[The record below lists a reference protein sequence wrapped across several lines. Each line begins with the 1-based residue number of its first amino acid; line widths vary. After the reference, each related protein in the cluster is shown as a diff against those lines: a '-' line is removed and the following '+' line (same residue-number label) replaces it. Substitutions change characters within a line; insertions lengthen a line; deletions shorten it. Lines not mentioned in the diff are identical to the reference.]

1 VVARGDPGRRQ
12 PAAGKQLNCAD
23 LNRRRL
29 LQSLA
34 AALAAQA
41 CGVRAS
47 GTILPRVEAV
57 PGGVAKVSLG
67 ASKQAPRVR
76 LGNDPVLVV
85 REGESWIALVGIALT
100 SKPGS
105 KLRLKAD
112 HADGRREQFEVEV
125 QSKAY
130 ASQHLKVPPGKVDLS
145 AEDLARYERERAH
158 LQTLLRTFSDTPPAT
173 LAMLEPARGRRSS
186 GFGLQR
192 YFNDQLRSRHNGLD
206 FAAPVGTPVLAA
218 AAGRV
223 IDIGEYFFNGRMV
236 VLDHGLGLLSLYAH
250 LNSIDVAFADAV
262 DTGRQIG
269 TVGATGRATGPH
281 LHFSVYLNAV
291 AVDPTLFIVEAA
303 K

>member
-1 VVARGDPGRRQ
+1 M
-12 PAAGKQLNCAD
+12 
-23 LNRRRL
+23 
-29 LQSLA
+29 
-34 AALAAQA
+34 
-41 CGVRAS
+41 
-47 GTILPRVEAV
+47 

-67 ASKQAPRVR
+67 ASAQPPRVR
-76 LGNDPVLVV
+76 LANDPVLVV
-85 REGESWIALVGIALT
+85 REGEAWVALVGIALT

-112 HADGRREQFEVEV
+112 HADGRREQYEVEV

-130 ASQHLKVPPGKVDLS
+130 ASQHLKVPPGQVDLS

-158 LQTLLRTFSDTPPAT
+158 LQSLLRTFSDRPPAT
-173 LAMLEPARGRRSS
+173 LAMLEPASGRRSS

-192 YFNDQLRSRHNGLD
+192 FFNDQLRSRHNGLD
-206 FAAPVGTPVLAA
+206 IAAPVGTPVRAA
-218 AAGRV
+218 GAGRV
-223 IDIGEYFFNGRMV
+223 IDIGDYFFNGRMV

-250 LNSIDVAFADAV
+250 LKSIEVAFADAV
-262 DTGRQIG
+262 DAGRQIG

-291 AVDPTLFIVEAA
+291 AVDPTLFLVEAA